1 MAKRKSIDKKSIPFI
16 IIAIIVA
23 LCSVIMNSSDTNEPD
38 VAETTSRFTAVSD
51 DAVLDAYFIDV
62 GQGDCTLFISGS
74 ESMLIDCGEKEYSQH
89 VINSVRSY
97 GITQLD
103 YVVVTHAHSDHMGG
117 MADILDAIPTESI
130 IISEPCENSA
140 STSVYG
146 NFLDAADRSNADIIL
161 AKPDYTFSLGEAE
174 CRILAPFNVSS
185 TEENDNSVIMHITAG
200 TTSFLMTGD
209 TEKKT
214 EKELIKQYPDLSAT
228 ILKVAHHGS
237 TSSSGKDFIKHI
249 SPETAIISVGENS
262 YGHPKEE
269 VLKTLDNYS
278 VSYLRTDKNGTI
290 HINCSE
296 DGYSITSD
304 R

>member
-16 IIAIIVA
+16 IIAVIVA
-23 LCSVIMNSSDTNEPD
+23 LCSVIMNGSDTNQPD
-38 VAETTSRFTAVSD
+38 IAETTSRFTASSENSL
-51 DAVLDAYFIDV
+51 LDAYFIDV

-89 VINSVRSY
+89 VINSVRNY

-117 MADILDAIPTESI
+117 MADILDAIPTENI

-140 STSVYG
+140 ATNIYG

-161 AKPDYTFSLGEAE
+161 AEPDYTFSLGEAE

-237 TSSSGKDFIKHI
+237 TSSSGKDFIKQI

-290 HINCSE
+290 HINCSA